1 MSSKAVVVLFWH
13 RRTLV
18 GALPFLKSHKA
29 KIRSDRVLFNQSFV
43 VIHLAIIEFPP
54 AFPREQLSHNLQYIW
69 SSR

>member
-18 GALPFLKSHKA
+18 GALPFLESHKA

-43 VIHLAIIEFPP
+43 VIDLAIIEFLPCFSKRV
-54 AFPREQLSHNLQYIW
+54 AKSESTVNLAL
-69 SSR
+69 